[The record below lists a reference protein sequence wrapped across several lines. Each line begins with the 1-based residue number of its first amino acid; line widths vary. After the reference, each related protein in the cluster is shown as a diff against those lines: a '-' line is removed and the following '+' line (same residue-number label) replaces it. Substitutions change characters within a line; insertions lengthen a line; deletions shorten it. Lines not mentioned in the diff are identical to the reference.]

1 MIQTITVAEL
11 KELRTNS
18 ADHLLIDV
26 REQDEY
32 AAGHIDG
39 SILIPMG
46 ELGAKIDDFAKEK
59 DQLIVLH
66 CAAGRRSAMSAE
78 ELQNMGYTNVKSLE
92 GGFTAWSQQ
101 A

>member
-1 MIQTITVAEL
+1 MIQTITVGEL
-11 KELRTNS
+11 KELRANNVE
-18 ADHLLIDV
+18 HLLIDV

-32 AAGHIDG
+32 DAGHIEG
-39 SILIPMG
+39 SILLPMG
-46 ELGAKIDDFAKEK
+46 ELAAKLDDFAKEQ

-92 GGFTAWSQQ
+92 GGFNAWHE
-101 A
+101 